1 LPRLDHSHHLDDSL
15 MIRTSLR
22 VVLCLLA
29 TSVLAAAAARAAD
42 VTGRIEMSAACA
54 PEVSPAVV
62 MLEPV
67 DPSRSV
73 PTNTTETAPRV
84 ISQRGMRFDPR
95 VSALKSGQSL
105 KFTNEDTETHNI
117 HVTAPGVNFNASVQP
132 GSFVEFQPEK
142 PGVYRI
148 LCDVHSHM
156 RGFAVRGTTDL
167 IAACKKDGRFTIADV
182 PPGAYR
188 LKIWHEL
195 GDPLEQAITVQDGRN
210 ELPTI
215 VVPAPPRAQY
225 AGALAPV
232 EPWAEVLDHI
242 SVTLTQS
249 LEAAKQPGGRDRARR
264 LAQDAYLG
272 MFEASDMETAVRAY
286 LGLDRS
292 NEIESLFRKIIA
304 DVRKVAEKET
314 SPSKVVDEIRTLF
327 VKLSRASSDLD
338 QKGITDRSKVLA
350 STVATTTEDAPSQ
363 GDLEAKLS
371 SLHAAFNEVQALA
384 DGGEAES
391 ASLALGDAYF
401 SEFEPLETA
410 IKLHDLTVVRR
421 LETRFN
427 ALGTAIAKGE
437 RGDTLKAGLG
447 DLRLEIET
455 ELAKTQAASGRSAFA
470 LLFAASLGLILR
482 EGLEVILLLTML
494 FALVAKAGQPK
505 AMRALRWGVA
515 LAAVASAFTAIGLNA
530 MVASAGTQS
539 REMIEGIV
547 LLLASGMLFYVSY
560 WLISQ
565 SESKRWLDFLKRNA
579 SESSRAGGYLAL
591 GVTAFL
597 AVYREGAETA
607 LLYQALLANQP
618 SDGVMGVFAGLG
630 VGLISLTILYIVIRR
645 TSVKLPMRRFF
656 QVSGCLLFAMAVV
669 FAGHGVAE
677 LQTARIIKWTGVAWM
692 GDGIPMLGI
701 YPNVQCLAV
710 QGMLLAGALLAFGL
724 IVFGGESNAGSSDR
738 SNSSPSGRDSSE
750 DSARNTLVSA
760 TPGPL
765 GV

>member
-1 LPRLDHSHHLDDSL
+1 
-15 MIRTSLR
+15 MIRTSYR

-29 TSVLAAAAARAAD
+29 TSVAATATVRAGD
-42 VTGRIEMSAACA
+42 VAGRVEMSAACA

-62 MLEPV
+62 MLEPT
-67 DPSRSV
+67 DPSRKLPAS
-73 PTNTTETAPRV
+73 PETTPRV

-95 VSALKSGQSL
+95 VVALKSGQSL

-117 HVTAPGVNFNASVQP
+117 HVTASGENFNASVQP
-132 GSFVEFQPEK
+132 GSFMDYQPK
-142 PGVYRI
+142 GPGVYRI

-156 RGFAVRGTTDL
+156 RGFAVLGATDL
-167 IAACKKDGRFTIADV
+167 IAACKKDGRFTITDV
-182 PPGAYR
+182 PPGEYR

-195 GDPLEQAITVQDGRN
+195 GDPLEQTITVQDGRT
-210 ELPTI
+210 EVPTI
-215 VVPAPPRAQY
+215 VVPAPPKAQY
-225 AGALAPV
+225 TGAVAPV

-272 MFEASDMETAVRAY
+272 LFEASDMETAVRAY
-286 LGLDRS
+286 LGLSRS
-292 NEIESLFRKIIA
+292 NEIESLFRKIIT
-304 DVRKVAEKET
+304 DVRKVAENEV
-314 SPSKVVDEIRTLF
+314 SPSKVVDETRTLF

-338 QKGITDRSKVLA
+338 RKGITDRSKVLA
-350 STVATTTEDAPSQ
+350 STVPTTTEAAPAA
-363 GDLEAKLS
+363 GDLDANLS
-371 SLHAAFNEVQALA
+371 ELHAAFTEVQALA
-384 DGGEAES
+384 DRGEAES

-410 IKLHDLTVVRR
+410 LKLHDLTVVRR

-427 ALGTAIAKGE
+427 ALGTSIARGEKG
-437 RGDTLKAGLG
+437 DALQAALG
-447 DLRLEIET
+447 DLGLDIET
-455 ELAKTQAASGRSAFA
+455 ELAKTRSATGRSTFA

-515 LAAVASAFTAIGLNA
+515 LAAVASAITAIGLNA

-539 REMIEGIV
+539 REMLEGIV

-579 SESSRAGGYLAL
+579 TESSRAGGYAAL
-591 GVTAFL
+591 GLTAFL

-607 LLYQALLANQP
+607 LLYQALLAKQP
-618 SDGVMGVFAGLG
+618 ADGVMGVFVGLG
-630 VGLISLTILYIVIRR
+630 VGLVLLAILYVVIRR

-656 QVSGCLLFAMAVV
+656 QLSGFLLFAMAVV

-677 LQTARIIKWTGVAWM
+677 LQTSRIIKWTAVSWM
-692 GDGIPMLGI
+692 GDGIPTLGV

-710 QGMLLAGALLAFGL
+710 QGMLLAGALLAFGMM
-724 IVFGGESNAGSSDR
+724 IFGGEPKTGSSDR
-738 SNSSPSGRDSSE
+738 PNSSSSGRDSAE

-765 GV
+765 GA

>member
-1 LPRLDHSHHLDDSL
+1 

-22 VVLCLLA
+22 IALCLL
-29 TSVLAAAAARAAD
+29 SMWVVAAAAVRAAD
-42 VTGRIEMSAACA
+42 VTGRVEMSAACA

-67 DPSRSV
+67 DPSRTI
-73 PTNTTETAPRV
+73 PTNADRTPRV

-95 VSALKSGQSL
+95 VTALKSGQPL

-117 HVTAPGVNFNASVQP
+117 HVTAPGVNYNASVQP
-132 GSFVEFQPEK
+132 GGFVEFSPEK

-156 RGFAVRGTTDL
+156 RGFAVLGATDL
-167 IAACKKDGRFTIADV
+167 IAACKKDGRFSIADV
-182 PPGAYR
+182 PPGDYR

-195 GDPLEQAITVQDGRN
+195 GEPLEQAIAVQGGQN
-210 ELPTI
+210 EVPTI

-225 AGALAPV
+225 AGAVAPI

-249 LEAAKQPGGRDRARR
+249 LEAAKQPGGRNRARR

-272 MFEASDMETAVRAY
+272 LFEASDMETAVRAY

-314 SPSKVVDEIRTLF
+314 SPSKVIDETRTLF
-327 VKLSRASSDLD
+327 VKLSRAASDLD
-338 QKGITDRSKVLA
+338 RKGITDRSKVLSA
-350 STVATTTEDAPSQ
+350 TVPTTTESAPSQ
-363 GDLEAKLS
+363 TDLDAKLS
-371 SLHAAFNEVQALA
+371 FLHAAFNEVQAMA
-384 DGGEAES
+384 DRGEAES

-410 IKLHDLTVVRR
+410 LKLHDLTVVRR

-427 ALGTAIAKGE
+427 ALGTSIAQGVKGDE
-437 RGDTLKAGLG
+437 LKAGLG
-447 DLRLEIET
+447 DLGLQIEA
-455 ELAKTQAASGRSAFA
+455 ELAKTQAASGSRSVFA

-494 FALVAKAGQPK
+494 FALVAKAGQPR

-515 LAAVASAFTAIGLNA
+515 LATVASVFTAIGLSA
-530 MVASAGTQS
+530 MVSSAGTQS
-539 REMIEGIV
+539 REMIEGVV

-630 VGLISLTILYIVIRR
+630 VGLITLTILYIVIRR

-677 LQTARIIKWTGVAWM
+677 LQTSRIIKWTAVSWM
-692 GDGIPMLGI
+692 GDGIPALGI
-701 YPNVQCLAV
+701 YPNVQCLTV

-724 IVFGGESNAGSSDR
+724 MVFGGESKTAVSDR
-738 SNSSPSGRDSSE
+738 PKPPSSAGRESSE
-750 DSARNTLVSA
+750 ESSRNSLVPARS
-760 TPGPL
+760 GPL